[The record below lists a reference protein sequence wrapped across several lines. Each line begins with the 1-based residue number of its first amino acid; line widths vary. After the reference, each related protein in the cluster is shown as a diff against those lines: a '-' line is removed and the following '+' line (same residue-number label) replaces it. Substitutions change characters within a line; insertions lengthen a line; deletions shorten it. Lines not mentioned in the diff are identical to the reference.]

1 MANVKV
7 WNGQKPSPTY
17 YADLIYPKKAE
28 SGTVRL
34 VMRNQQGVI
43 VESLL
48 DLVPEKGVVMLGVS
62 TEFGEQFLCEGG
74 RLKVV
79 EGEIV
84 EKVSVGS
91 GISKKKVDNDEAD
104 SETDDMNEGIDV
116 V

>member
-48 DLVPEKGVVMLGVS
+48 DSIPEKGVVMLGVS
-62 TEFGEQFLCEGG
+62 AEFGEQFMCEGG

-84 EKVSVGS
+84 EKGGVGS
-91 GISKKKVDNDEAD
+91 GIVKRK
-104 SETDDMNEGIDV
+104 SEEDDGDVNEGIDV